1 MDIKIYID
9 KQNNDNRND
18 FRLRFVDLD
27 CNWSIDKSVGFRDE
41 KTAIRVKEFID
52 KLMNHISSNSSI

>member
-9 KQNNDNRND
+9 KQNNNNRND

-27 CNWSIDKSVGFRDE
+27 CNWSIDNKDE
-41 KTAIRVKEFID
+41 RTAIRVKEFID